1 VAGIYLARKLTPLSN
16 IEIGEAFGVGEA
28 RVSSAMRQVQEGSKH
43 SLLPRL
49 EELRTKLARRR

>member
-1 VAGIYLARKLTPLSN
+1 MAGIYLARKLTPLSN

-28 RVSSAMRQVQEGSKH
+28 RVSSAMRQVQEGSKR

-49 EELRTKLARRR
+49 EQIRKKLARR